1 MFRMALRRL
10 LAAIPLLFGV
20 SFFSFL
26 LLHLAP
32 GSFVDRLRLDPGIP
46 PSTIEALVS
55 RFGLD
60 KPWYEQYLSWLTGA
74 VRGDLGISLAFRRP
88 VAELL
93 GEAALY
99 TLALVLVALVVSS
112 LVGLALGLLAMVRP
126 GRSLDRILAGLALG
140 AVSIPTLVLAVG
152 GLGIAAAT
160 GLLPTGGGSMAGS
173 LELSWSSRVLDHAR
187 HLLLPALL
195 LSFSMSPLFFL
206 QARGALL
213 EVLPSEFVRAARS
226 RGLSEGQIL
235 VRYGLRPA
243 LVPLIAFAGAS
254 LARMLNGAFLIE
266 VIVGWPGMG
275 RLAFAGLLARDSFLL
290 LGVLVLGSVL
300 ILCGNLIADL
310 LTGAADPRIRMEEA

>member
-1 MFRMALRRL
+1 
-10 LAAIPLLFGV
+10 
-20 SFFSFL
+20 
-26 LLHLAP
+26 
-32 GSFVDRLRLDPGIP
+32 
-46 PSTIEALVS
+46 
-55 RFGLD
+55 
-60 KPWYEQYLSWLTGA
+60 
-74 VRGDLGISLAFRRP
+74 
-88 VAELL
+88 
-93 GEAALY
+93 
-99 TLALVLVALVVSS
+99 
-112 LVGLALGLLAMVRP
+112 
-126 GRSLDRILAGLALG
+126 
-140 AVSIPTLVLAVG
+140 
-152 GLGIAAAT
+152 
-160 GLLPTGGGSMAGS
+160 MAGS

-275 RLAFAGLLARDSFLL
+275 RLAFDGLLARDSFLL